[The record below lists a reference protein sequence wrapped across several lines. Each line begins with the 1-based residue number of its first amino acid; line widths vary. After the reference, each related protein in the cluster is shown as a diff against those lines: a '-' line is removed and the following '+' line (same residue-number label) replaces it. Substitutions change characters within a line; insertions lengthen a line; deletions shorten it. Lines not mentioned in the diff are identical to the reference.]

1 MDRISVTR
9 LALADAH
16 DLAPLLA
23 AYTQDRKRGAPRE
36 ADEYYAERLL
46 ADPVAEIV
54 GARSGDRLVGFA
66 VYLDLP
72 DTMTGLRAGQLDDIF
87 VLQDARERGVGQA
100 LVAGIVAEGKK
111 RGWEHLRWMVPVKPP
126 SSGKLA
132 EKLAKRGPWTGY
144 IVPIRKAQ
152 A

>member
-1 MDRISVTR
+1 MEKITVAR

-16 DLAPLLA
+16 ELAPLLA

-46 ADPVAEIV
+46 EDPVARIL
-54 GARSGDRLVGFA
+54 GARAGGRLVGFA

-72 DTMTGLRAGQLDDIF
+72 DTMTGLRAGQLDDLF
-87 VLQDARERGVGQA
+87 VIQSSRDQGVGKA
-100 LVAGIVAEGKK
+100 LVDGVLAEGAR
-111 RGWEHLRWMVPVKPP
+111 RGWDHLRWMVPAKPP
-126 SSGKLA
+126 AAAQLA

-144 IVPIRKAQ
+144 ILPVARSGG
-152 A
+152 